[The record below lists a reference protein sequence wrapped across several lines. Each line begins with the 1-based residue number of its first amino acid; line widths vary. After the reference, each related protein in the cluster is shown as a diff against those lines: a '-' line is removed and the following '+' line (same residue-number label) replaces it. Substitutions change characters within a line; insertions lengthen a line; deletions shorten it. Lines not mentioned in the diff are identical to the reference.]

1 MDIQSQMLSE
11 LALELSPMQAHE
23 FINIARNEN
32 GMPSLNIETG
42 TLAETEL
49 EDFLLIFE
57 SRSGWKQAWR
67 FARIN
72 LSYGFHVLPQ
82 EAFL

>member
-23 FINIARNEN
+23 FISIARDEQ
-32 GMPSLNIETG
+32 GMPILKIETG

-49 EDFLLIFE
+49 EDFRLTFE
-57 SRSGWKQAWR
+57 SRSSWKQAWR
-67 FARIN
+67 FARVN